1 MCTVVAA
8 VSVDSLTSFAT
19 VNCHNWSNTHMHS
32 AYICSLYAF
41 VLLVVNRDFFCG
53 DLTVSYTLLL
63 FTSRYKIYIE
73 FFMCIVCF
81 AHIFHSVCYS
91 VIFLNCRQI
100 WIPDKLQSN
109 ADFKTTTVKAATA
122 MDLGHG
128 QYHVFSIAFD
138 FSFVHLWCLGA
149 FMTVDVDVCVWDV
162 VRGFYCQEN
171 RYHKMPLYIFFRSH
185 LFFSSCF
192 VIVRQKSEWYVLMHL
207 HQNNLNM
214 YMKRVQTHWTKL

>member
-1 MCTVVAA
+1 
-8 VSVDSLTSFAT
+8 
-19 VNCHNWSNTHMHS
+19 
-32 AYICSLYAF
+32 
-41 VLLVVNRDFFCG
+41 
-53 DLTVSYTLLL
+53 
-63 FTSRYKIYIE
+63 
-73 FFMCIVCF
+73 MCIVCF

-149 FMTVDVDVCVWDV
+149 FMTVDVDVDVCVCVCEMSCVDFIAK
-162 VRGFYCQEN
+162 RIAITKC
-171 RYHKMPLYIFFRSH
+171 HCIFSFVHIS
-185 LFFSSCF
+185 FFSSCF

-214 YMKRVQTHWTKL
+214 YMKRV